1 MKITSLHLKN
11 FKRFNDLQIKNISND
26 TKLVLLIGSNGAG
39 KSAIFDAFS
48 FADGVVKRDPISI
61 IEFKPYFKKK
71 ESELTEVQITFDD
84 YPPIWISDDTLTA
97 TAKSMRLNH
106 LQTMKLGVKQR
117 LTFNFKQLTA
127 MNLFY
132 GRTSFRQLSRLTRT
146 SLGQT
151 QSINNQQDID
161 RPKFFIDRD
170 NRFENDIEKMTEM
183 ILKDLF
189 ALRKSGDEIYQKYIK
204 PINDSLGRVFGGRN
218 GTKLELTEIIPPLE
232 GKTAQITFKKGHS
245 TFHYDYLSAGE
256 KEVFNLLLNLQSRAA
271 LYQNTIYYLDEM
283 DLHLNTQ
290 LQYDLLKEIVEH
302 WIPTNCQL
310 WTASHS
316 LGFIEYARQSET
328 AALFDFDNFDFDLPH
343 VLTPEPKENTDIYEI
358 AVGKAFLPSL
368 FQHLNLFFVENKDRI
383 YYAEAGIPKTVFIS
397 DNNRNNVFHKVRTS
411 DMKGIVDRDFLT
423 DDDLQCIQQQYP
435 NLCILP
441 YYSIENYL
449 YHPDNLLEYYQ
460 KKHLFYDRNHY
471 IEQLI
476 AAKNEVKD
484 LIILDVVSTRTTY
497 PYFGEP
503 IFNNKPL
510 QNRFK
515 IKQENTLQV
524 VEIHKYLNSNEL
536 EIFYK
541 VLQMKIYCT
550 QVPQRQNIAKADLAK
565 TDWFKHQIA
574 KLLS

>member
-11 FKRFNDLQIKNISND
+11 FKRFTDLQIKNISNE

-39 KSAIFDAFS
+39 KSSIFDAFS
-48 FADGVVKRDPISI
+48 CADGVVKRDPISI
-61 IEFKPYFKKK
+61 IDFKPYFKKN
-71 ESELTEVQITFDD
+71 ESQLTEVQITFDH
-84 YPPIWISDDTLTA
+84 YPPIRITDDTLNT
-97 TAKSMRLNH
+97 TSKGMRLNH
-106 LQTMKLGVKQR
+106 LQTMKLGAKQR
-117 LTFNFKQLTA
+117 LTFNFHQLTA
-127 MNLFY
+127 LDLFY

-151 QSINNQQDID
+151 QSIHNQQDTD
-161 RPKFFIDRD
+161 RPKFFIDKD

-189 ALRKSGDEIYQKYIK
+189 ALRKSGEEIYQKYIK

-302 WIPTNCQL
+302 WIPMNCQL
-310 WTASHS
+310 WTATHS
-316 LGFIEYARQSET
+316 LGFIEYAKQSET
-328 AALFDFDNFDFDLPH
+328 AALIDFGNYDFDLPH
-343 VLTPEPKENTDIYEI
+343 VLTPEPKENADIYEI

-383 YYAEAGIPKTVFIS
+383 YYAEVGIPKTVFIS

-423 DDDLQCIQQQYP
+423 DDDLQFIRQQYP
-435 NLCILP
+435 NLYILP

-460 KKHLFYDRNHY
+460 KKQLPYDKNHY

-484 LIILDVVSTRTTY
+484 LIILEVVSIRTTY
-497 PYFGEP
+497 PYFSEP
-503 IFNNKPL
+503 IFNSKPV

-515 IKQENTLQV
+515 LKQENTLQA
-524 VEIHKYLNSNEL
+524 VEIQKYLNSNEL

-565 TDWFKHQIA
+565 TDWFKQQIE

>member
-1 MKITSLHLKN
+1 MKITGLHLKN
-11 FKRFNDLQIKNISND
+11 FKRFNDLQIKNIANE
-26 TKLVLLIGSNGAG
+26 TKLILLIGANGAG
-39 KSAIFDAFS
+39 KSCIFDAFR
-48 FADGVVKRDPISI
+48 FADSIVKRDPISMI
-61 IEFKPYFKKK
+61 DFKPYFKKK
-71 ESELTEVQITFDD
+71 ESQLTHVQMTFDD
-84 YPPIWISDDTLTA
+84 YPPIDISDDTFNT
-97 TAKSMRLNH
+97 TGKGMRLNH
-106 LQTMKLGVKQR
+106 LQTAKLGAKQR
-117 LTFNFKQLTA
+117 LKLHFHQLTA
-127 MNLFY
+127 LDLFY
-132 GRTSFRQLSRLTRT
+132 GRTSFRQIARLTRT

-151 QSINNQQDID
+151 QPIDNQQDTD

-170 NRFENDIEKMTEM
+170 NRFENDIEKMTEI

-189 ALRKSGDEIYQKYIK
+189 ALRKSGEEIHQKYIK
-204 PINDSLGRVFGGRN
+204 PINDSLGRIFGAQN

-232 GKTAQITFKKGHS
+232 GKTAQITFKKGNS

-256 KEVFNLLLNLQSRAA
+256 KEVFNLIFNLMSRAR

-302 WIPTNCQL
+302 WIPKDCQL

-316 LGFIEYARQSET
+316 LGFIEYAKQSET
-328 AALFDFDNFDFDLPH
+328 AAILDFDNYDFDLPRI
-343 VLTPEPKENTDIYEI
+343 LTPEPKENPDIYEI
-358 AVGKAFLPSL
+358 AVGKAFLPAL

-383 YYAEAGIPKTVFIS
+383 YYAEVGIPKTVFIS
-397 DNNRNNVFHKVRTS
+397 DNNRNNVFHKTRTT

-423 DDDLQCIQQQYP
+423 DEDMQFIGNQYP
-435 NLCILP
+435 NLKILP

-449 YHPDNLLEYYQ
+449 YHPDNLSEYYQ
-460 KKHLFYDRNHY
+460 KKDLHYDKKNY

-476 AAKNEVKD
+476 IAKNEVKD
-484 LIILDVVSTRTTY
+484 AIMLQIVSSRATY

-503 IFNNKPL
+503 IFNHKPL

-515 IKQENTLQV
+515 IKDENYIQSTVIQ
-524 VEIHKYLNSNEL
+524 KYLNSNEL

-541 VLQMKIYCT
+541 VFQMKIYGT
-550 QVPQRQNIAKADLAK
+550 QVPQRQNIAKVDLAK
-565 TDWFKHQIA
+565 TNWFKQQIE

>member
-1 MKITSLHLKN
+1 MKITSLYLKN
-11 FKRFNDLQIKNISND
+11 FKRFNDLQIKNIPNN

-39 KSAIFDAFS
+39 KSSIFDAFS
-48 FADGVVKRDPISI
+48 LVDGVVKRDAAT
-61 IEFKPYFKKK
+61 ENDFKAYFKKK
-71 ESELTEVQITFDD
+71 ESESTQVQISFDH
-84 YPPIWISDDTLTA
+84 YPSVNILDEYFNAPP
-97 TAKSMRLNH
+97 KGNRLNY
-106 LQTMKLGVKQR
+106 LQTLKFTPAQR
-117 LTFNFKQLTA
+117 LKLNFKQLTA
-127 MNLFY
+127 LDMFY
-132 GRTSFRQLSRLTRT
+132 GRTSFRQMARLTRT

-151 QSINNQQDID
+151 QTIDIQRDTD

-170 NRFENDIEKMTEM
+170 NRFENDIEKMTEI

-189 ALRKSGDEIYQKYIK
+189 AFRKSGEEIYQKYIK
-204 PINDSLGRVFGGRN
+204 PINDSLGRVFGGHN

-256 KEVFNLLLNLQSRAA
+256 KEVFNLLFNLQSRAA
-271 LYQNTIYYLDEM
+271 FYQNTIYYLDEM

-290 LQYDLLKEIVEH
+290 LQYNLLKEITEY
-302 WIPTNCQL
+302 WIPTSCQL

-316 LGFIEYARQSET
+316 LGFIEYAKQSEE
-328 AALFDFDNFDFDLPH
+328 AIILDFDNYDFDLPH
-343 VLTPEPKENTDIYEI
+343 VLTPEPKENSDIYEI

-423 DDDLQCIQQQYP
+423 DDDLLCIRQQYP
-435 NLCILP
+435 NLYILS

-449 YHPDNLLEYYQ
+449 YHPDNLLEYYH
-460 KKHLFYDRNHY
+460 KRHLSYDRNHY
-471 IEQLI
+471 VEQLI

-515 IKQENTLQV
+515 IKQENTLQTA
-524 VEIHKYLNSNEL
+524 EIHKYLNSNEL
-536 EIFYK
+536 EVFYK

-550 QVPQRQNIAKADLAK
+550 QVPQRQNISKAELAK
-565 TDWFKHQIA
+565 TDWFKQQIE